1 MSIKDKYVYLTADK
15 EDQTCIG
22 IKGGKF
28 AGVVYKYGEI
38 SIGEETD
45 TGNMPFKFKFD
56 ILDSNGL
63 SRAQFDTD
71 DEWTTLIG
79 DILVDIIDEQHEKDN
94 KLESNN

>member
-38 SIGEETD
+38 SLGEETTD
-45 TGNMPFKFKFD
+45 GKMPFKFKFD
-56 ILDSNGL
+56 IVDNNGL
-63 SRAQFDTD
+63 SREQFG
-71 DEWTTLIG
+71 DEWITLMG
-79 DILVDIIDEQHEKDN
+79 DILIDIIDRQHEEEN